1 MQKNEKFRE
10 KCRIF
15 NNKCLKQTFIKVKG
29 ENYLYDIIKLKYE
42 LSEQRILKFEQL
54 IVAAIKLMIFTKFSH
69 IRIWRKYL
77 REIFAFRIFANFFSR
92 NATQDFRIFSRK
104 FRSLETLVK
113 TRKLWGRKLA
123 FRLKLKL

>member
-77 REIFAFRIFANFFSR
+77 REIFAFRIFANFFFAKCDPR
-92 NATQDFRIFSRK
+92 FSHFFAK
-104 FRSLETLVK
+104 ISFAGNPS
-113 TRKLWGRKLA
+113 
-123 FRLKLKL
+123 